1 MDAEREFELAC
12 ELRFTAPC
20 KPTPTYY
27 IDPNQF
33 KGDEAF
39 SDGVDVPIECE
50 STARG
55 IAFRLARLTGQ
66 NVSID
71 VRREGEDDD
80 IIVVKPEV
88 KVA

>member
-12 ELRFTAPC
+12 EMRFTAPC

-39 SDGVDVPIECE
+39 ADGVDVPMECE

-55 IAFRLARLTGQ
+55 IASASPASPARTSASTFAAKARTTTSSL
-66 NVSID
+66 
-71 VRREGEDDD
+71 
-80 IIVVKPEV
+80 
-88 KVA
+88 

>member
-1 MDAEREFELAC
+1 MDAERVFELAC
-12 ELRFTAPC
+12 EMRFTAPC
-20 KPTPTYY
+20 KPTRTYY

-39 SDGVDVPIECE
+39 AEGVDTKLDDE
-50 STARG
+50 STARC
-55 IAFRLARLTGQ
+55 IAFRLARLSGQ

-71 VRREGEDDD
+71 VRCEGEDDD
-80 IIVVKPEV
+80 IIVVKPTV

>member
-12 ELRFTAPC
+12 ELRFTAPR
-20 KPTPTYY
+20 KPTLTYF

-39 SDGVDVPIECE
+39 ADGVDVPMECE

-55 IAFRLARLTGQ
+55 IAFRIARLTGQ
-66 NVSID
+66 SVSID
-71 VRREGEDDD
+71 VRCVGQDDD
-80 IIVVKPEV
+80 IIIVNPKIT
-88 KVA
+88 VA

>member
-12 ELRFTAPC
+12 EMRFTAPC

-39 SDGVDVPIECE
+39 ADGVDVPMECE

-55 IAFRLARLTGQ
+55 IAFRIARLTGQ
-66 NVSID
+66 NVTID
-71 VRREGEDDD
+71 VRCEGEDDD
-80 IIVVKPEV
+80 IIVVNPKIT
-88 KVA
+88 VA

>member
-12 ELRFTAPC
+12 EMRFTAPC
-20 KPTPTYY
+20 KPSPTYY

-39 SDGVDVPIECE
+39 SEGVDTQLDCE
-50 STARG
+50 SEARG
-55 IAFRLARLTGQ
+55 VAFRLARLTGQ

-71 VRREGEDDD
+71 VRCKGEDDD
-80 IIVVKPEV
+80 VIVVKPQV
-88 KVA
+88 RVA

>member
-12 ELRFTAPC
+12 ESRFTAPC
-20 KPTPTYY
+20 LPTPTYY

-33 KGDEAF
+33 NGDEAF
-39 SDGVDVPIECE
+39 ADGVDVAMECE

-55 IAFRLARLTGQ
+55 IAFRLARLTGK

-71 VRREGEDDD
+71 VRCEGEDDD
-80 IIVVKPEV
+80 IIIVNPKIT
-88 KVA
+88 VA